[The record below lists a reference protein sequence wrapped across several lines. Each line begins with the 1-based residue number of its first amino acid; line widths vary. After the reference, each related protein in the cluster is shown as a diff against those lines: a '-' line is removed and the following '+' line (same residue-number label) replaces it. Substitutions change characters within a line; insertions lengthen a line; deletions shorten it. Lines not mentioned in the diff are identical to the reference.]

1 MSIFDSFERKHD
13 YLVCVDSDGCV
24 MDTMNCKHFHC
35 FGPCMVTEWGLEE
48 WKEEIL
54 DRWNVINLFSMTRGI
69 NRFKGLAMALGEID
83 KQYKPITGI
92 AALQHW
98 ADTAPALSN
107 DAVAKMAA
115 EATDADAKL
124 VFEKALSWSKAVN
137 TAIVK
142 LDESLKVPYN
152 GAKEGLAAAHTFADV
167 AMVSSANRDAVEEEW
182 GKFGLLEHTDIVL
195 AQDVGSKA
203 ACIKEMLK
211 FGYDVNKVVMI
222 GDAPG
227 DCDAAEKNGV
237 HYYPILVNHEKESWD
252 EAIAVAFGKLM
263 GRSQTFIGAV
273 VGNLQCFIQL
283 HNGSVDCLGPVQSLG
298 QHQLGIG
305 VFRSGRSLGSTVVGQ
320 SRSGISPVD
329 QCIHTGNFGILA
341 VDLLQCHGQ
350 SLETVDAAGHGEQVD
365 DIPAVQNLILPLF
378 QAPLG
383 DHTGTEAVKMLA
395 IHGVHDAAVRVYTDQ
410 VVVLSFKGIKNRHS
424 YTFPAITYGYRTCR
438 SMRRWGQCP

>member
-24 MDTMNCKHFHC
+24 MDTMNCKHFNC

-48 WKEEIL
+48 WKDAIL

-98 ADTAPALSN
+98 VEVAPALSN
-107 DAVAKMAA
+107 DGVAKAAA
-115 EATDADAKL
+115 EAADPDEKL
-124 VFEKALSWSKAVN
+124 VFEKALAWSKAVN
-137 TAIVK
+137 AAIVE
-142 LDESLKVPYN
+142 LDEALKVPYN

-211 FGYDVNKVVMI
+211 FGYDINKVVMV

-252 EAIAVAFGKLM
+252 EAIAVAFGKLQS
-263 GRSQTFIGAV
+263 GEYAEYGTQKKKEFLK
-273 VGNLQCFIQL
+273 NL
-283 HNGSVDCLGPVQSLG
+283 GG
-298 QHQLGIG
+298 
-305 VFRSGRSLGSTVVGQ
+305 
-320 SRSGISPVD
+320 
-329 QCIHTGNFGILA
+329 
-341 VDLLQCHGQ
+341 
-350 SLETVDAAGHGEQVD
+350 
-365 DIPAVQNLILPLF
+365 
-378 QAPLG
+378 
-383 DHTGTEAVKMLA
+383 
-395 IHGVHDAAVRVYTDQ
+395 
-410 VVVLSFKGIKNRHS
+410 
-424 YTFPAITYGYRTCR
+424 
-438 SMRRWGQCP
+438 

>member
-203 ACIKEMLK
+203 ACIAGMLK
-211 FGYDVNKVVMI
+211 FGYDVNKVVMV

-252 EAIAVAFGKLM
+252 EAIAVAFAKLQS
-263 GRSQTFIGAV
+263 GEYAEYGAEKKKEFLR
-273 VGNLQCFIQL
+273 NL
-283 HNGSVDCLGPVQSLG
+283 GG
-298 QHQLGIG
+298 
-305 VFRSGRSLGSTVVGQ
+305 
-320 SRSGISPVD
+320 
-329 QCIHTGNFGILA
+329 
-341 VDLLQCHGQ
+341 
-350 SLETVDAAGHGEQVD
+350 
-365 DIPAVQNLILPLF
+365 
-378 QAPLG
+378 
-383 DHTGTEAVKMLA
+383 
-395 IHGVHDAAVRVYTDQ
+395 
-410 VVVLSFKGIKNRHS
+410 
-424 YTFPAITYGYRTCR
+424 
-438 SMRRWGQCP
+438 

>member
-1 MSIFDSFERKHD
+1 MSIFDTFERKHD

-48 WKEEIL
+48 WKEAIL

-69 NRFKGLAMALGEID
+69 NRFKGLAMALGEIN

-107 DAVAKMAA
+107 DAVAKAAA

-137 TAIVK
+137 AAIVA
-142 LDESLKVPYN
+142 LDEALKVPYN
-152 GAKEGLAAAHTFADV
+152 GAREGLAAAHEFADV

-211 FGYDVNKVVMI
+211 FGYDLNKVVMV

-252 EAIAVAFGKLM
+252 EAIAVAFGKLQ
-263 GRSQTFIGAV
+263 SGAYAPY
-273 VGNLQCFIQL
+273 GAEKKTQFLRNL
-283 HNGSVDCLGPVQSLG
+283 GG
-298 QHQLGIG
+298 
-305 VFRSGRSLGSTVVGQ
+305 
-320 SRSGISPVD
+320 
-329 QCIHTGNFGILA
+329 
-341 VDLLQCHGQ
+341 
-350 SLETVDAAGHGEQVD
+350 
-365 DIPAVQNLILPLF
+365 
-378 QAPLG
+378 
-383 DHTGTEAVKMLA
+383 
-395 IHGVHDAAVRVYTDQ
+395 
-410 VVVLSFKGIKNRHS
+410 
-424 YTFPAITYGYRTCR
+424 
-438 SMRRWGQCP
+438 